1 MTVLEKVGDQSQG
14 RSVTVLEKVGHLAEE
29 GVRPGVGNMG

>member
-14 RSVTVLEKVGHLAEE
+14 RLVTVPEKVGHLAEE
-29 GVRPGVGNMG
+29 GVRPGDGNMG